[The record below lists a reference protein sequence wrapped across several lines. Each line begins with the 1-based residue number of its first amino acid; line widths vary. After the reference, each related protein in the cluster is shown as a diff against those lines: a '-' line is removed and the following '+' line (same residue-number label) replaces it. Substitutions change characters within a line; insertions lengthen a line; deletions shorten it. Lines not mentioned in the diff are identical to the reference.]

1 MVRKN
6 SQIHLVIETEFLEK
20 IKEKAKKE
28 EISLA
33 EYCRTKLKEANKFE
47 EIISLLNSLISKHGN
62 K

>member
-1 MVRKN
+1 MNKKN
-6 SQIHLVIETEFLEK
+6 SQLHLVVETKFLEE
-20 IKEKAKKE
+20 IKEKARKE